1 MHRDF
6 GYLLWTY
13 AKADFIWDLTSNLP
27 AFIWLVWFYSSKK
40 EWSEEYLEDT
50 WFIFCM
56 SCKLLRIFNASQ
68 VLQSLNRLFSILKFY
83 FYLSLTT
90 LTNI

>member
-1 MHRDF
+1 
-6 GYLLWTY
+6 
-13 AKADFIWDLTSNLP
+13 
-27 AFIWLVWFYSSKK
+27 
-40 EWSEEYLEDT
+40 
-50 WFIFCM
+50 M
-56 SCKLLRIFNASQ
+56 SCKLLRIFNATQ